1 MKSSAP
7 IWRYVVTVKLTVKIL
22 SIFVAFLGNMNF
34 TNQTRFEPNTVHK
47 DYLCGRYLLI
57 CGHAVNSLYFCLL
70 GTLLAVGELSP
81 SDLFILYCFVLL
93 PTTSQGES
101 ILMWNLY
108 IFSRFESASSK
119 LNRIPSCVHLICRS
133 WNFEYQVIFV
143 MTFLFLL
150 FNGKINFLLVKQEN
164 FVQ

>member
-1 MKSSAP
+1 M
-7 IWRYVVTVKLTVKIL
+7 KIL

-70 GTLLAVGELSP
+70 GTLLARGELSP
-81 SDLFILYCFVLL
+81 SDLFVLYCFVLL

-101 ILMWNLY
+101 MPEIEILMWNLD
-108 IFSRFESASSK
+108 IFSRFEPANSE
-119 LNRIPSCVHLICRS
+119 LNNVPSYAHL
-133 WNFEYQVIFV
+133 NFELGNICYWF
-143 MTFLFLL
+143 FYAYFLL
-150 FNGKINFLLVKQEN
+150 IKQEPLP
-164 FVQ
+164 V